1 MKLKGIK
8 FNMNSVI
15 ISSIIIA
22 VMVLIDQ
29 ISKIIAFKYFEFG
42 TIYKPI
48 PKVIDFILVRN
59 RGAIFGILQGQ
70 MVLFWIV
77 TILGLLLFGFL
88 MKDADFIKM
97 PFYSIGLSLMIAGT
111 IGNFIDRAV
120 FGYVRDFIT
129 FGFFDFP
136 SFNTADMCMCVGIV
150 MLIIDILFG
159 EAGKLWN

>member
-1 MKLKGIK
+1 
-8 FNMNSVI
+8 
-15 ISSIIIA
+15 
-22 VMVLIDQ
+22 
-29 ISKIIAFKYFEFG
+29 
-42 TIYKPI
+42 
-48 PKVIDFILVRN
+48 
-59 RGAIFGILQGQ
+59 

-111 IGNFIDRAV
+111 IGNFIDRAIL
-120 FGYVRDFIT
+120 GYVRDFIT
-129 FGFFDFP
+129 FAFFDFP

>member
-42 TIYKPI
+42 TVYKPI
-48 PKVIDFILVRN
+48 PNVIEFILVKN

-70 MVLFWIV
+70 MILFWIV

-88 MKDADFIKM
+88 MKDADFINM

-111 IGNFIDRAV
+111 IGNFIDRAIL
-120 FGYVRDFIT
+120 GYVRDFIT

-150 MLIIDILFG
+150 MLMIDILFG
-159 EAGKLWN
+159 EAGKLWS

>member
-15 ISSIIIA
+15 ISAIIIA

-42 TIYKPI
+42 SIYKPI
-48 PKVIDFILVRN
+48 PNVIDFVLVKN

-70 MVLFWIV
+70 MVLFWVV
-77 TILGLLLFGFL
+77 TIIGLLLFGYL
-88 MKDADFIKM
+88 MKDADFIEM

-111 IGNFIDRAV
+111 IGNFIDRAIL
-120 FGYVRDFIT
+120 GYVRDFIT

-150 MLIIDILFG
+150 MLIIDVLFG
-159 EAGKLWN
+159 KAGKIWS